1 MYSQHKLGMLT
12 VYLHSNYTKEHR
24 ISNLKNAIAS
34 QTTTIY
40 LVVLSVYL
48 YNNYKN
54 AQPDV

>member
-1 MYSQHKLGMLT
+1 MYSQHKLDMLT
-12 VYLHSNYTKEHR
+12 VYLHNNYTKAQR
-24 ISNLKNAIAS
+24 MSNLKNAIVS